1 MHVRRMIGMRNLMGL
16 MACLGLAVLAA
27 SLPAAAP
34 GLPPRIFFSDL
45 VSGPNNGGQDN
56 KGAIVTI
63 YGKGFGAERE
73 GSTVTVGGGAADN
86 YPIWTD
92 TKVTFQLGPAARSGN
107 IEVHLTHGPASNGV
121 LFVVRPGR
129 IFFVATNGSDWSRG
143 SFTSP
148 WKTLIKAKK
157 SMKKGD
163 ITYAMDGVSQPT
175 EDDYSGALCVFE
187 GGTAAEPIALVAYP
201 GARVTIGTVNG
212 PPSGVRVPNLQI
224 TPSYWVLAGLQLRAK
239 YLALDLA
246 GGPGYGTK
254 GWRIVGNDI
263 SCPNGDGSD
272 ACAETSRATDV
283 KFYGNYVHD
292 IGINTRPTPSKKYHA
307 VYFSTDSNHIE
318 VGWNVIVNNKACRA
332 LQFHSSP
339 TSSKHYD
346 GYNQY
351 DLIVHDNLIH
361 DSRCD
366 GINFATIDPSKGPVV
381 AYNNVVYNAG
391 TGPDPEDGYADFA
404 CIYVPGTVNNGE
416 PGKGYVELFN
426 NTLYNCGSRGESG
439 SGIIAGGNAEVSPGL
454 LINLRNNIVV
464 SIGRERYVSKDSDT
478 SLFRGTNNLFYG
490 DGSGPSYLSN
500 NVNADP
506 RFVNPSGSDFH
517 LQSGSPAIG
526 AGVDTGI
533 ANDFDGI
540 ARPRG
545 APFDLGA
552 LRFTS
557 QVSRRQIE
565 QKKEFGSQENSTPE
579 HAVGRSKA
587 AGNSFGR
594 SSR

>member
-1 MHVRRMIGMRNLMGL
+1 MRMRNLANFL
-16 MACLGLAVLAA
+16 LALAVLTA
-27 SLPAAAP
+27 SLPAMTP

-45 VSGPNNGGQDN
+45 VSGPNTGGQDN
-56 KGAIVTI
+56 KGAFVTI
-63 YGKGFGAERE
+63 YGKGFGAARE
-73 GSTVTVGGGAADN
+73 GSTVAVGGGAADN

-92 TKVTFQLGPAARSGN
+92 TKVTFQLGSAAKSGN
-107 IEVHLTHGPASNGV
+107 VEVRLSHGSVSTSVPFA
-121 LFVVRPGR
+121 VRSGR
-129 IFFVATNGSDWSRG
+129 IFFVATNGSDGNHG
-143 SFTSP
+143 SFASP
-148 WKTLIKAKK
+148 WKTLVKAKK
-157 SMKKGD
+157 SMKRGD

-175 EDDYSGALCVFE
+175 EDDYSGALCIYE
-187 GGTAAEPIALVAYP
+187 GGTAEEPIALVAYP
-201 GARVTIGTVNG
+201 GARVTIGTTNG
-212 PPSGVRVPNLQI
+212 PPSGVRVPNLAI

-246 GGPGYGTK
+246 GGPSYGTK

-292 IGINTRPTPSKKYHA
+292 VGVNTQPTPSKKYHA

-318 VGWNVIVNNKACRA
+318 VAWNVIANNQACRA

-366 GINFATIDPSKGPVV
+366 GINFATVDPSKGPVV
-381 AYNNVVYNAG
+381 AYNNVIYNAG
-391 TGPDPEDGYADFA
+391 TGPDPEDGYADYA

-416 PGKGYVELFN
+416 PGKGTVELFN

-439 SGIIAGGNAEVSPGL
+439 SGIIAGGSSERSPGL

-464 SIGRERYVSKDSDT
+464 AAGRERYVSRDSDT
-478 SLFRGTNNLFYG
+478 SLFRGSHNLFYG
-490 DGSGPSYLSN
+490 AGSGPSFLSN
-500 NVNADP
+500 NVNADA
-506 RFVNPSGSDFH
+506 RFVNPSGFDFH
-517 LQSGSPAIG
+517 LQAGSPAIG

-533 ANDFDGI
+533 ANDFEGI
-540 ARPRG
+540 IRPRG
-545 APFDLGA
+545 AAFALGA
-552 LRFTS
+552 FQFVG
-557 QVSRRQIE
+557 QVSRQQSE
-565 QKKEFGSQENSTPE
+565 PKKEFGSQQNSTSE
-579 HAVGRSKA
+579 HAVAPSPATQGSLRRSP
-587 AGNSFGR
+587 R
-594 SSR
+594 

>member
-1 MHVRRMIGMRNLMGL
+1 MRNFTNFMSWVV
-16 MACLGLAVLAA
+16 LAVLAA
-27 SLPAAAP
+27 PLSAMTASLPA
-34 GLPPRIFFSDL
+34 RIFFSDL
-45 VSGPNNGGQDN
+45 VSGPNTGGQDN
-56 KGAIVTI
+56 KGAFVTI
-63 YGKGFGAERE
+63 YGKGFGAARD
-73 GSTVTVGGGAADN
+73 GSSVTVGGGTADN

-92 TKVTFQLGPAARSGN
+92 TRVTFQLGPGARTGN
-107 IEVHLTHGPASNGV
+107 IEVHLSHGGASNGV
-121 LFVVRPGR
+121 PFVVRPGR
-129 IFFVATNGSDWSRG
+129 IFFVATHGSDGSRG

-148 WKTLIKAKK
+148 WKTLVKAKN
-157 SMKKGD
+157 SMRRGD
-163 ITYAMDGVSQPT
+163 ITYVMDGVSQTP
-175 EDDYSGALCVFE
+175 EDNYSGALCVFE

-201 GARVTIGTVNG
+201 GARATIGTPTG

-224 TPSYWVLAGLQLRAK
+224 TPSYWVLAGLELRGK
-239 YLALDLA
+239 YLAVDLG

-272 ACAETSRATDV
+272 ACVETSRASDV

-292 IGINTRPTPSKKYHA
+292 VGVNTRPTPSKKYHA

-318 VGWNVIVNNKACRA
+318 VAWNIIVNNQACRA

-339 TSSKHYD
+339 TSSKKYD

-366 GINFATIDPSKGPVV
+366 GINFATVDPSKGPVV
-381 AYNNVVYNAG
+381 AYNNVIYNAG
-391 TGPDPEDGYADFA
+391 IGPDPEDGYADYA

-416 PGKGYVELFN
+416 PGKGTVELFN

-439 SGIIAGGNAEVSPGL
+439 SGIIAGGNTERSPAL
-454 LINLRNNIVV
+454 LINIRNNIVV
-464 SIGRERYVSKDSDT
+464 SVGHEHYVSRDSDT
-478 SLFRGTNNLFYG
+478 SLFRGSHNLFYG
-490 DGSGPSYLSN
+490 AGSGPSFLSN

-506 RFVNPSGSDFH
+506 RFVNPSGFDFR
-517 LQSGSPAIG
+517 LQGGSPAIG

-533 ANDFDGI
+533 ASDFDGI

-545 APFDLGA
+545 AAFNLGA
-552 LRFTS
+552 FQFVS
-557 QVSRRQIE
+557 QVSRRQSDT
-565 QKKEFGSQENSTPE
+565 KKEFGSQESSTPGI
-579 HAVGRSKA
+579 AVAPSQATRDGLWR
-587 AGNSFGR
+587 NLR
-594 SSR
+594 